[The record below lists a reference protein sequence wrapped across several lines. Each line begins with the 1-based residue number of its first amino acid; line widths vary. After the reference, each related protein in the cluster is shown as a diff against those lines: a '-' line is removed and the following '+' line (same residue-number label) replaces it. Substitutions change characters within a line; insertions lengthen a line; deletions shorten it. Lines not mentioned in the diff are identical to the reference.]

1 MEMLTCIIQLYLH
14 QKLLQLSLKR
24 EQKNMLIIIFFLT
37 HIPFHKALNAYNKD
51 TDIVSKLFFI
61 KWL

>member
-1 MEMLTCIIQLYLH
+1 MEMLTCIVQLYLH

-24 EQKNMLIIIFFLT
+24 EQKNMLIMIFLI
-37 HIPFHKALNAYNKD
+37 HVSFHKALNAYNKD